1 FGGIQAYHGG
11 IQHLSDWD
19 DRKQAASRATAMT
32 QAFIQALESRGIRCP
47 TVTGGGTG
55 TVEFDAASG
64 VYTEIQPGTYVFMDD
79 HYGTNGWGGELRL
92 RQSLFIASTIMS
104 TCKPGRAV
112 CDVGL
117 KGVAV
122 DSGLPR
128 VSQTAGGDRFRYI
141 AANDEHGILA
151 TTQNETEDGRVD
163 PLGER
168 IRLIPGHCDPT
179 CNLYGEYV
187 GIRNGI
193 VECVCNID
201 ARGLSQ

>member
-1 FGGIQAYHGG
+1 
-11 IQHLSDWD
+11 
-19 DRKQAASRATAMT
+19 
-32 QAFIQALESRGIRCP
+32 
-47 TVTGGGTG
+47 
-55 TVEFDAASG
+55 VEFDVASG
-64 VYTEIQPGTYVFMDD
+64 AYTEIQPGTYVFMDG
-79 HYGTNGWGGELRL
+79 HYGTNGWAGELRL

-128 VSQTAGGDRFRYI
+128 VSQTAGGDRFRYV
-141 AANDEHGILA
+141 AANDEHGILM
-151 TTQNETEDGRVD
+151 TMQDGMADSRTD

-168 IRLIPGHCDPT
+168 VLLIPGHCDPT
-179 CNLYGEYV
+179 CNLYAEYV
-187 GIRNGI
+187 GIRDGI
-193 VECVCNID
+193 VECVWKID

>member
-1 FGGIQAYHGG
+1 
-11 IQHLSDWD
+11 
-19 DRKQAASRATAMT
+19 
-32 QAFIQALESRGIRCP
+32 FIQALENRGIACP
-47 TVTGGGTG
+47 AVTGGGTG

-64 VYTEIQPGTYVFMDD
+64 VYTEIQPGTYVFMDG
-79 HYGTNGWGGELRL
+79 HYGTNGWAGELRL

-128 VSQTAGGDRFRYI
+128 VSQTAGGDRFRYV
-141 AANDEHGILA
+141 AANDEHGILM
-151 TTQNETEDGRVD
+151 TMQDGMADSRTD

-168 IRLIPGHCDPT
+168 VLLIPGHCDPT
-179 CNLYGEYV
+179 CNLYAEYV
-187 GIRNGI
+187 GIRDGI
-193 VECVCNID
+193 VECVWKID